1 VSEWDVTL
9 TDGRVLHTYDTGPDS
24 AASGLTVLWHH
35 GSPQTGL
42 LPDPLR
48 QAAADRGIRLFS
60 YGRPSYGGSSP
71 QPGRSIGSAAKDVAQ
86 LVDAIGVDR
95 FATMGASGGGPHALA
110 CAALLPDRVT
120 ATVTLAGPVPYTTD
134 FDWYDGMV
142 APHGPR
148 TAAEGREARARYAE
162 TDEFDESSFTA
173 ADYSALEGAW
183 ASLGADAG
191 RAGRAGPDG
200 LIDDDVALMSPWG
213 FDPTEINT
221 PVLLVHGG
229 EDRVIPVSHSQWLVW
244 RLPAAELWLRP
255 GDGHI
260 SVLHAVSVALDW
272 LRDQVTE
279 DAPRTPGD

>member
-1 VSEWDVTL
+1 
-9 TDGRVLHTYDTGPDS
+9 
-24 AASGLTVLWHH
+24 VLWHH

-48 QAAADRGIRLFS
+48 AAAANRGIRLLS

-71 QPGRSIGSAAKDVAQ
+71 RPGRSIGSAAGDVAQ
-86 LVDAIGVDR
+86 LVDAMGVDR
-95 FATMGASGGGPHALA
+95 FATMGPSGGGPHALA

-120 ATVTLAGPVPYTTD
+120 AAVTLAGPVPYTTD

-142 APHGPR
+142 APQGPR
-148 TAAEGREARARYAE
+148 TAAEGRQARARYAE
-162 TDEFDESSFTA
+162 SEEFDENSFTT
-173 ADYSALEGAW
+173 ADYGALEGAW

-213 FDPTEINT
+213 FDPTQIAT

-229 EDRVIPVSHSQWLVW
+229 EDRVIPISHSQRLVW
-244 RLPAAELWLRP
+244 RLAAAELWLRP
-255 GDGHI
+255 HDGHI
-260 SVLHAVSVALDW
+260 SVLHAVPVALDW
-272 LRDQVTE
+272 LRAQVSV
-279 DAPRTPGD
+279 DAPGTPGD